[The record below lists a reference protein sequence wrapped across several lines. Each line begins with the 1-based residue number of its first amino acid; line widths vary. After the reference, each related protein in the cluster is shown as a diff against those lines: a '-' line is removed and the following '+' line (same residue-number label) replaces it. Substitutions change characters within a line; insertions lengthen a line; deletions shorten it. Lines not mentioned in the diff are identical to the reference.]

1 MKNLK
6 KQVFLTSLLCFFVV
20 NICLSQTTPS
30 KVAMPTQ
37 QNKIII
43 DKIVEAAHYKNH
55 VIDFCLTTI
64 NEAALAEKWNDQKT
78 VEVSE
83 SINYK
88 NFRDAVYNMFAF
100 YNEIE
105 LETLLKTYKQDIAYQ
120 TTNVM
125 TTNDALAYNLEI
137 FANDIVRGKYISK

>member
-6 KQVFLTSLLCFFVV
+6 ISSLLVLLLFVFIPT
-20 NICLSQTTPS
+20 ICISQTTVKTVP
-30 KVAMPTQ
+30 MPTQ

-43 DKIVEAAHYKNH
+43 DKIVEAAHYKNY
-55 VIDFCLTTI
+55 VVDFCLETI
-64 NEAALAEKWNDQKT
+64 NEAAQKEKWNDQKT
-78 VEVSE
+78 VEITE

-105 LETLLKTYKQDIAYQ
+105 LETLLNTYKQDTAYR

-125 TTNDALAYNLEI
+125 IANDALAYNLEI
-137 FANDIVRGKYISK
+137 FANDIVRGKYKK